1 VLVVQLILLLLH
13 KVRKDH
19 KEIVQF
25 LVQLL
30 LQVAEVE
37 VEEHRPLAV
46 QQMEDLADQA
56 VVVLGTYQAQ
66 TLLLYKE
73 LVIHLQLVPLKE
85 ILEDQ
90 ADIMDQ
96 LTLVLEVEV
105 ELHNQELLKEVVD
118 QQVMELVMVE
128 MAQQVQ
134 LMLHQL

>member
-1 VLVVQLILLLLH
+1 
-13 KVRKDH
+13 
-19 KEIVQF
+19 
-25 LVQLL
+25 
-30 LQVAEVE
+30 VAEVE